1 MNKLLLID
9 GNSILNRAFY
19 GMAANMLV
27 TKDGTFTNAIY
38 GFLNILEK
46 YLVEDEPSHIA
57 VAFDL
62 KGKTFRH
69 DMYDKYK
76 AGRKGMPPEL
86 SMQLPILK
94 EILTAMNIPILE
106 KEGYEADDILGT
118 LSLNAS
124 EQMKVTVLTGD
135 KDMLQLVSDKCTV
148 KIPTTSSGQKTVN
161 VFDLQT
167 FIQEYGINPDMFV
180 DVKAIMGDKSDNIPG
195 IKGIGQVGALS
206 LIKEFKSLENIY
218 SNIDSITKPAL
229 KDKLEKNKEIAFLSK
244 ELSRINKN
252 VPLDDISL
260 DSIKRK
266 SFNNDKLLELFR
278 NLEFNSFI
286 QKFNLDETYNSN
298 EVEEISFIK
307 KDYTDKNQFIN
318 KKIFM
323 AYSLDDNLSSIEI
336 ITDELEMFVSL
347 GLEADGMLKDALSS
361 ADIVVSHYLKELF
374 VYCLNNNIEIPKK
387 YYDTATALY
396 LLDSMRDKYDI
407 DDTYRNLNSK
417 GSADDPVSYKIKY
430 IYEYSEKQLQQTDMV
445 SLFYDV
451 ELPLIEVLAFMETTG
466 IKADRQYL
474 LDLSEYFDNELNK
487 TASDIFDLA
496 GMTFNINS
504 PKQLGNVLFEELKL
518 PKSKTN
524 ASGGYS
530 TSVDVL
536 EKLKMYPIVD
546 KILYYRT
553 VSKLYSTYAQGLL
566 SAISSDGRIHSK
578 FKQTVTATGRIS
590 STDPNLQNIP
600 IRTEIGR
607 KIRKAFIPE
616 EGFTIVSGDYSQI
629 ELRIL
634 AHIAQDKNM
643 IKAFLDNEDIHTS
656 TAAKVFSIPLQE
668 VTKEQR
674 YAAKAVNF
682 GIIYGISDYS
692 LSQDINVSVK
702 NAGKYIKDYLEH
714 YSGVKEYME
723 RIVKTAIENGYVK
736 TIYGRRRYL
745 PELSSPKHAVREFG
759 KRVALNAPI
768 QGSAADI
775 MKIAMIKVYNEL
787 KTKKLKSRL
796 ILQVHDE
803 LVIETSIDEIEE
815 VKSILLHNMRDS
827 FELSVPLEIDL
838 SQQNSLLKG

>member
-27 TKDGTFTNAIY
+27 TKNGIFTNAIY

-69 DMYDKYK
+69 NMYDKYK
-76 AGRKGMPPEL
+76 AGRKGMPSEL

-94 EILTAMNIPILE
+94 EILSAMNIPILE

-118 LSLNAS
+118 LSLAAS
-124 EQMKVTVLTGD
+124 DQMAVTVLTGD

-195 IKGIGQVGALS
+195 IEGIGQVGALS

-318 KKIFM
+318 KKIFI

-745 PELSSPKHAVREFG
+745 PELSSPKHSVREFG

>member
-218 SNIDSITKPAL
+218 SNIDSVTKPAL

-318 KKIFM
+318 KKIFI

-336 ITDELEMFVSL
+336 ITDKLEMFVSF
-347 GLEADGMLKDALSS
+347 GLDAYGMLKDALSA

>member
-27 TKDGTFTNAIY
+27 TKNGIFTNAIY

-69 DMYDKYK
+69 NMYDKYK
-76 AGRKGMPPEL
+76 AGRKGMPSEL

-94 EILTAMNIPILE
+94 EILSAMNIPILE

-118 LSLNAS
+118 LSLAAS
-124 EQMKVTVLTGD
+124 DQMAVTVLTGD

-318 KKIFM
+318 KKIFI

-336 ITDELEMFVSL
+336 ITDELEMFFSL

-745 PELSSPKHAVREFG
+745 PELSSPKHSVREFG

>member
-118 LSLNAS
+118 LSLAAS
-124 EQMKVTVLTGD
+124 DQMAVTVLTGD

-195 IKGIGQVGALS
+195 IEGIGQVGALS

-218 SNIDSITKPAL
+218 SNIDSVTKPAL

-318 KKIFM
+318 KKIFI

-336 ITDELEMFVSL
+336 ITDELEMFVSF

-396 LLDSMRDKYDI
+396 LLDSMKDKYEV

-474 LDLSEYFDNELNK
+474 LELSEYFDNELNK
-487 TASDIFDLA
+487 TASDIFNLA

-736 TIYGRRRYL
+736 TIYGRRRYV
-745 PELSSPKHAVREFG
+745 PELSSPKHSVREFG

-803 LVIETSIDEIEE
+803 LVIEASIDEIEE

-827 FELSVPLEIDL
+827 FELSVPLEVDL
-838 SQQNSLLKG
+838 SQQDSLLKG

>member
-530 TSVDVL
+530 
-536 EKLKMYPIVD
+536 
-546 KILYYRT
+546 
-553 VSKLYSTYAQGLL
+553 
-566 SAISSDGRIHSK
+566 
-578 FKQTVTATGRIS
+578 
-590 STDPNLQNIP
+590 
-600 IRTEIGR
+600 
-607 KIRKAFIPE
+607 
-616 EGFTIVSGDYSQI
+616 
-629 ELRIL
+629 
-634 AHIAQDKNM
+634 
-643 IKAFLDNEDIHTS
+643 
-656 TAAKVFSIPLQE
+656 
-668 VTKEQR
+668 
-674 YAAKAVNF
+674 
-682 GIIYGISDYS
+682 
-692 LSQDINVSVK
+692 
-702 NAGKYIKDYLEH
+702 
-714 YSGVKEYME
+714 
-723 RIVKTAIENGYVK
+723 
-736 TIYGRRRYL
+736 
-745 PELSSPKHAVREFG
+745 
-759 KRVALNAPI
+759 
-768 QGSAADI
+768 
-775 MKIAMIKVYNEL
+775 
-787 KTKKLKSRL
+787 
-796 ILQVHDE
+796 
-803 LVIETSIDEIEE
+803 
-815 VKSILLHNMRDS
+815 
-827 FELSVPLEIDL
+827 
-838 SQQNSLLKG
+838 

>member
-118 LSLNAS
+118 LSLAAS
-124 EQMKVTVLTGD
+124 DQMAVTVLTGD

-195 IKGIGQVGALS
+195 IEGIGQVGALS

-318 KKIFM
+318 KKIFI

-336 ITDELEMFVSL
+336 ITDELEMFVSF

-396 LLDSMRDKYDI
+396 LLDSMKDKYEV

-474 LDLSEYFDNELNK
+474 LELSEYFDNELNK
-487 TASDIFDLA
+487 TASDIFNLA

-504 PKQLGNVLFEELKL
+504 PEQLGNVLFEELKL

-578 FKQTVTATGRIS
+578 FKQTVTPTGRIS

-656 TAAKVFSIPLQE
+656 TAAKVFSIP
-668 VTKEQR
+668 
-674 YAAKAVNF
+674 
-682 GIIYGISDYS
+682 
-692 LSQDINVSVK
+692 
-702 NAGKYIKDYLEH
+702 
-714 YSGVKEYME
+714 
-723 RIVKTAIENGYVK
+723 
-736 TIYGRRRYL
+736 
-745 PELSSPKHAVREFG
+745 
-759 KRVALNAPI
+759 
-768 QGSAADI
+768 
-775 MKIAMIKVYNEL
+775 
-787 KTKKLKSRL
+787 
-796 ILQVHDE
+796 
-803 LVIETSIDEIEE
+803 
-815 VKSILLHNMRDS
+815 
-827 FELSVPLEIDL
+827 
-838 SQQNSLLKG
+838 

>member
-1 MNKLLLID
+1 
-9 GNSILNRAFY
+9 
-19 GMAANMLV
+19 
-27 TKDGTFTNAIY
+27 
-38 GFLNILEK
+38 
-46 YLVEDEPSHIA
+46 
-57 VAFDL
+57 
-62 KGKTFRH
+62 
-69 DMYDKYK
+69 
-76 AGRKGMPPEL
+76 
-86 SMQLPILK
+86 
-94 EILTAMNIPILE
+94 
-106 KEGYEADDILGT
+106 
-118 LSLNAS
+118 
-124 EQMKVTVLTGD
+124 
-135 KDMLQLVSDKCTV
+135 
-148 KIPTTSSGQKTVN
+148 
-161 VFDLQT
+161 
-167 FIQEYGINPDMFV
+167 
-180 DVKAIMGDKSDNIPG
+180 
-195 IKGIGQVGALS
+195 
-206 LIKEFKSLENIY
+206 
-218 SNIDSITKPAL
+218 
-229 KDKLEKNKEIAFLSK
+229 
-244 ELSRINKN
+244 
-252 VPLDDISL
+252 
-260 DSIKRK
+260 
-266 SFNNDKLLELFR
+266 
-278 NLEFNSFI
+278 
-286 QKFNLDETYNSN
+286 
-298 EVEEISFIK
+298 
-307 KDYTDKNQFIN
+307 
-318 KKIFM
+318 
-323 AYSLDDNLSSIEI
+323 
-336 ITDELEMFVSL
+336 
-347 GLEADGMLKDALSS
+347 
-361 ADIVVSHYLKELF
+361 
-374 VYCLNNNIEIPKK
+374 
-387 YYDTATALY
+387 
-396 LLDSMRDKYDI
+396 MRDKYDI

-474 LDLSEYFDNELNK
+474 LELSEYFDNELNK

-634 AHIAQDKNM
+634 AHIAQDENM

-656 TAAKVFSIPLQE
+656 TAAKVFSIPLQQ

-714 YSGVKEYME
+714 YSGVREYMD

-745 PELSSPKHAVREFG
+745 PELSSPKHSVREFG

-775 MKIAMIKVYNEL
+775 MKIAMIKVYDEM

-803 LVIETSIDEIEE
+803 LVIEASIDEIEE

-827 FELSVPLEIDL
+827 FELSVPLEVDL
-838 SQQNSLLKG
+838 SQQDSLLKG

>member
-124 EQMKVTVLTGD
+124 DQMAVTVLTGD

-318 KKIFM
+318 KKIFI

-745 PELSSPKHAVREFG
+745 PELSSPKHSVREFG

>member
-318 KKIFM
+318 KKIFI

-745 PELSSPKHAVREFG
+745 PELSSPKHSVREFG

>member
-195 IKGIGQVGALS
+195 IEGIGQVGALS

-218 SNIDSITKPAL
+218 SNIDSVTKPAL

-318 KKIFM
+318 KKIFI

-745 PELSSPKHAVREFG
+745 PELSSPKHSVREFG

>member
-745 PELSSPKHAVREFG
+745 PELSSPKHSVREFG

>member
-27 TKDGTFTNAIY
+27 TKNGIFTNAIY

-69 DMYDKYK
+69 NMYDKYK
-76 AGRKGMPPEL
+76 AGRKGMPSEL

-195 IKGIGQVGALS
+195 IEGIGQVGALS

-318 KKIFM
+318 KKIFI

-374 VYCLNNNIEIPKK
+374 VYCMNNNIDIPKK

-474 LDLSEYFDNELNK
+474 LELSEYFDNELNK

-656 TAAKVFSIPLQE
+656 TAAKVFSIPLQQ

-682 GIIYGISDYS
+682 
-692 LSQDINVSVK
+692 
-702 NAGKYIKDYLEH
+702 
-714 YSGVKEYME
+714 
-723 RIVKTAIENGYVK
+723 
-736 TIYGRRRYL
+736 
-745 PELSSPKHAVREFG
+745 
-759 KRVALNAPI
+759 
-768 QGSAADI
+768 
-775 MKIAMIKVYNEL
+775 
-787 KTKKLKSRL
+787 
-796 ILQVHDE
+796 
-803 LVIETSIDEIEE
+803 
-815 VKSILLHNMRDS
+815 
-827 FELSVPLEIDL
+827 
-838 SQQNSLLKG
+838 

>member
-27 TKDGTFTNAIY
+27 TKNGIFTNAIY

-69 DMYDKYK
+69 NMYDKYK
-76 AGRKGMPPEL
+76 AGRKGMPSEL

-94 EILTAMNIPILE
+94 EILSAMNIPILE

-118 LSLNAS
+118 LSLAAS
-124 EQMKVTVLTGD
+124 DQMAVTVLTGD

-195 IKGIGQVGALS
+195 IEGIGQVGALS

-307 KDYTDKNQFIN
+307 KEYTDKNQFIN
-318 KKIFM
+318 KKIFI

-745 PELSSPKHAVREFG
+745 PELSSPKHSVREFG